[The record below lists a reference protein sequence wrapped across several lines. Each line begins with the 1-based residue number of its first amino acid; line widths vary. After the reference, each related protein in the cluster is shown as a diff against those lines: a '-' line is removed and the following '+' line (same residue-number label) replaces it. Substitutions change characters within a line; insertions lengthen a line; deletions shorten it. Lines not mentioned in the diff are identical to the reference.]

1 MAGSTVGRISVT
13 RRALPALS
21 LVPCRLVGD
30 VLVLSTLTNP
40 DLGSAAAGA
49 VVAFETGEFD
59 DSSRAWWTVHLVG
72 VGRSMESE
80 EDHQRLWDA
89 RRPRIITYRVRREI
103 VALDTDSI
111 EGSVGGNHRS
121 TPPIRTP
128 DDGAPGS
135 SPDLGDDCSPLG
147 STGAGTVRRNRI
159 ERHRG
164 GSMIKVFLLDDS
176 EIVRRGVRDLLEAS
190 GHIEVVGEAGTASE
204 ALRRV
209 PLTAPDVAV
218 LDVCVSPMGTGSR
231 SAAISGPNTPIS
243 RASC

>member
-1 MAGSTVGRISVT
+1 MAESSTPVEPIDRDTCLHLMAGSTVGRISVT

-89 RRPRIITYRVRREI
+89 GVPEWFASGSAEI

-111 EGSVGGNHRS
+111 QGSVGGNHRS
-121 TPPIRTP
+121 TPPSRTP
-128 DDGAPGS
+128 DDGAPGA
-135 SPDLGDDCSPLG
+135 SP
-147 STGAGTVRRNRI
+147 
-159 ERHRG
+159 
-164 GSMIKVFLLDDS
+164 
-176 EIVRRGVRDLLEAS
+176 
-190 GHIEVVGEAGTASE
+190 
-204 ALRRV
+204 
-209 PLTAPDVAV
+209 
-218 LDVCVSPMGTGSR
+218 
-231 SAAISGPNTPIS
+231 GP
-243 RASC
+243 R